1 MSRETG
7 RKGEKEMFNVVIKDQ
22 RTGAKQIADTAPDA
36 YSADRKASQVM
47 RQLVNK
53 LDPDHIAYI
62 EPADG
67 WEAEEARAAEI
78 AAEWEAWR
86 RANGFTQEAT
96 A

>member
-1 MSRETG
+1 MY
-7 RKGEKEMFNVVIKDQ
+7 NIYIKDL

-53 LDPDHIAYI
+53 LDPDHIAYF

-67 WEAEEARAAEI
+67 WEAEAKRAAAI
-78 AAEWEAWR
+78 AADWDAWR
-86 RANGFTQEAT
+86 RANGFTQGAT

>member
-1 MSRETG
+1 
-7 RKGEKEMFNVVIKDQ
+7 MFNVIVKDV
-22 RTGAKQIADTAPDA
+22 RTGAYDITDTAPDA
-36 YSADRKASQVM
+36 YSADRKASRIM

-67 WEAEEARAAEI
+67 WEAEAKRAEAIE
-78 AAEWEAWR
+78 AEWQAWR

>member
-1 MSRETG
+1 MY
-7 RKGEKEMFNVVIKDQ
+7 NIYIKDLQ
-22 RTGAKQIADTAPDA
+22 TGARYVTDTAPDA
-36 YSADRKASQVM
+36 YSADREASQIM

-53 LDPDHIAYI
+53 LDTDHIAYI

-67 WEAEEARAAEI
+67 WEAEGARAAQI

-86 RANGFTQEAT
+86 RANGFTKEAT